1 MSRKPCA
8 DAESIG
14 VVNGIRF
21 YRIQSDKFK
30 TARTDIFFTDPLT
43 AETACANALVPA
55 LLKRGCEG
63 YPTSRLL
70 ERRLE
75 DLYGASFDCQ
85 VMKKGETQ
93 VIHFSV
99 AHVADRFASG
109 GEHLFAEATALLTEI
124 LTQPVLEEG
133 CFRQD
138 VFALERENL
147 LDAIRSR
154 VNDKIRYAS
163 LRCVEEMCRG
173 EAFAIHAEGSEA
185 DAAALETRR
194 VTGSWER
201 LVRTCPAYVYFSGEM
216 ADSDVRDRMDG
227 FALMPRMPSAAQ
239 PRPSA
244 ASHEQRPVRH
254 VNEVMEVNQG
264 KLCMGLRTHV
274 MPDSGDWP
282 ALMVYNGILG
292 GDLHSKLFQN
302 VREKASLAYYA
313 SSRLERH
320 KGLMFIN
327 SGIEAANREQA
338 EAIILE
344 QLSDMKRGAVT
355 TEEFDAT
362 LRSLDTAFKAT
373 QDSQPG
379 IAEFHFGQHM
389 LGVEESLDTL
399 SEKVSRV
406 TIEDVVRVAGQV
418 SLDTVYFLQPADNA
432 DAAGK

>member
-8 DAESIG
+8 DAESLG
-14 VVNGIRF
+14 TVNGIRF
-21 YRIQSDKFK
+21 FRIRSDKFK
-30 TARTDIFFTDPLT
+30 TARTDIFITDPLT
-43 AETACANALVPA
+43 AETASANALVPS

-70 ERRLE
+70 ELRLE
-75 DLYGASFDCQ
+75 DLYGASFDSQ

-93 VIHFSV
+93 VIHLSV
-99 AHVADRFASG
+99 AHVADRYASG
-109 GEHLFAEATALLTEI
+109 GEPLFADTSALLTEL
-124 LTQPVLEEG
+124 LTRPVLVEG
-133 CFRQD
+133 CFRRE
-138 VFALERENL
+138 VFAQERENL

-173 EAFAIHAEGSEA
+173 EAFAVHAEGSES
-185 DAAALETRR
+185 DAAALDACQ
-194 VTGSWER
+194 VTVAWEK
-201 LVRTCPAYVYFSGEM
+201 LIRTCPAYIYFSGEM
-216 ADSDVRDRMDG
+216 PDSDVQSRMDG
-227 FALMPRMPSAAQ
+227 FASMKRFPTAVHSGPVPESD
-239 PRPSA
+239 
-244 ASHEQRPVRH
+244 EQRSVRY
-254 VNEVMEVNQG
+254 VSDVMEVNQG

-274 MPDSGDWP
+274 RPDSPDWP

-327 SGIEAANREQA
+327 SGIESANREKA
-338 EAIILE
+338 ETIILE
-344 QLSDMKRGAVT
+344 QLADMHRGAVT
-355 TEEFDAT
+355 TDEFDAT
-362 LRSLDTAFKAT
+362 LRSLDTSFKAT

-379 IAEFHFGQHM
+379 IVEFHFGQHM

-399 SEKVSRV
+399 AEKVSRV
-406 TIEDVVRVAGQV
+406 TMADVVRVAQRV
-418 SLDTVYFLQPADNA
+418 ALDTVYFLQPADNA
-432 DAAGK
+432 DSTGK

>member
-1 MSRKPCA
+1 MGRKPGA

-14 VVNGIRF
+14 VINGIRF
-21 YRIQSDKFK
+21 YRIKSDKFK
-30 TARTDIFFTDPLT
+30 TARTDIFLTDPLT
-43 AETACANALVPA
+43 AEYVSANALVPA

-75 DLYGASFDCQ
+75 DLYGASFDNQ

-93 VIHFSV
+93 VIHLAV
-99 AHVADRFASG
+99 AHVADRYASG
-109 GEHLFAEATALLTEI
+109 GEHLFADASALLAEI
-124 LTQPVLEEG
+124 LTRPVLTDG
-133 CFRQD
+133 LFRQD
-138 VFALERENL
+138 AFSLERENL

-185 DAAALETRR
+185 DAASLDAFR
-194 VTGSWER
+194 VTGAWER
-201 LVRTCPAYVYFSGEM
+201 LIRTCPAYVYFSGEM
-216 ADSDVRDRMDG
+216 ADSDVRARMDG
-227 FALMPRMPSAAQ
+227 FALMPRSPAAIK
-239 PRPSA
+239 PGPVVDSDA
-244 ASHEQRPVRH
+244 LRPVRR
-254 VNEVMEVNQG
+254 VTEVMEVNQG
-264 KLCMGLRTHV
+264 KLCMGLRTRV
-274 MPDSGDWP
+274 RPDSADWP

-302 VREKASLAYYA
+302 VREKASLAYFA

-338 EAIILE
+338 EEIILE

-389 LGVEESLDTL
+389 LGVEESLD
-399 SEKVSRV
+399 SMAVKVSRV
-406 TIEDVVRVAGQV
+406 TVEDVVRLAQQV
-418 SLDTVYFLQPADNA
+418 SLDTIYFLQPADSS
-432 DAAGK
+432 DKTGK

>member
-1 MSRKPCA
+1 MSQKPCA
-8 DAESIG
+8 DAESLG
-14 VVNGIRF
+14 VVNGMRFFRIR
-21 YRIQSDKFK
+21 SEKFK
-30 TARTDIFFTDPLT
+30 TARTDIFITDPLT
-43 AETACANALVPA
+43 AETASANALVPS
-55 LLKRGCEG
+55 LLKRGCEA

-93 VIHFSV
+93 VIHLSV
-99 AHVADRFASG
+99 AHVADRYASG
-109 GEHLFAEATALLTEI
+109 GEPLFADSSALLMEL
-124 LTQPVLEEG
+124 LTRPVLAEG
-133 CFRQD
+133 IFRQD
-138 VFALERENL
+138 MFAQERENL

-173 EAFAIHAEGSEA
+173 EAFSVHAEGSES
-185 DAAALETRR
+185 DAAALDARQ
-194 VTGSWER
+194 VTVAWEK
-201 LVRTCPAYVYFSGEM
+201 LIRTCPAYVYFSGEM
-216 ADSDVRDRMDG
+216 PDSDVQSWMDG
-227 FALMPRMPSAAQ
+227 FASMKRFPAAARTGFV
-239 PRPSA
+239 PESD
-244 ASHEQRPVRH
+244 EQRPVRY
-254 VNEVMEVNQG
+254 VSDVMEVNQG

-274 MPDSGDWP
+274 RPDSPDWP

-327 SGIEAANREQA
+327 SGIEAANREKA

-344 QLSDMKRGAVT
+344 QLADMRRGAVT
-355 TEEFDAT
+355 TDEFEAT
-362 LRSLDTAFKAT
+362 LRSLDTSFKAT

-399 SEKVSRV
+399 AEKVSRV
-406 TIEDVVRVAGQV
+406 TVADVVRVAGQV
-418 SLDTVYFLQPADNA
+418 VLDTVYFLQPADNA
-432 DAAGK
+432 DNTGK